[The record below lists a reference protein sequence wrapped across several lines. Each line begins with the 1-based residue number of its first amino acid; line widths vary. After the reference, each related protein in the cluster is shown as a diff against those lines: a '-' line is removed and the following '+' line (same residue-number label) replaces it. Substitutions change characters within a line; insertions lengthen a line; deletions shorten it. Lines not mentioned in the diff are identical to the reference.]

1 MEREQLIFNIRYSAV
16 LNQMQA
22 TLLNRID
29 RLVNLFL
36 LVFGSAVAA
45 DLGSNLFF
53 GLSVAM
59 LSAFSFVWQPGKSAM
74 LYDIQAKGYT
84 TLHSSDSLLSLDD
97 LNAEYQRLQM
107 SDPQEIGSLRDAA
120 FKRAA
125 ISLQREDDTTLSR
138 WQSLIA
144 WLAGDIPK

>member
-22 TLLNRID
+22 TLLNRIY

-59 LSAFSFVWQPGKSAM
+59 LSAFSFVWQPGRAAM

-84 TLHSSDSLLSLDD
+84 ALHSNSSPLSTDD
-97 LNAEYQRLQM
+97 LNSEFQRLQM
-107 SDPQEIGSLRDAA
+107 NDQQEIGSLRDAA

-125 ISLQREDDTTLSR
+125 IPLQREDDTTLSR

-144 WLAGDIPK
+144 WLAGDLPK